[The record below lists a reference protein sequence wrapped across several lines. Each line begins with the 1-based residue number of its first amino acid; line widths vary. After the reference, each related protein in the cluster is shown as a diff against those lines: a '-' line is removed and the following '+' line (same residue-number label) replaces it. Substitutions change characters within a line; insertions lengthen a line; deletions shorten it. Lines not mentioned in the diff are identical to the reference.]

1 MTAELHD
8 VRDELRYIQNNCESR
23 NCSKLKGKLKRAFEE
38 IDGLTKQKDDLSMA
52 LSEAKKAPKCEDL
65 DNHEMDIIKDSDI
78 SHSTTQM
85 RFRDEIKKGEEIE
98 IITQETE
105 G

>member
-1 MTAELHD
+1 MTADLHD
-8 VRDELRYIQNNCESR
+8 VRDELRYIQNKCSRGTYTSKFSKCNTKYKSCESR

-65 DNHEMDIIKDSDI
+65 DNHEMDIIKVD
-78 SHSTTQM
+78 
-85 RFRDEIKKGEEIE
+85 F
-98 IITQETE
+98 
-105 G
+105 